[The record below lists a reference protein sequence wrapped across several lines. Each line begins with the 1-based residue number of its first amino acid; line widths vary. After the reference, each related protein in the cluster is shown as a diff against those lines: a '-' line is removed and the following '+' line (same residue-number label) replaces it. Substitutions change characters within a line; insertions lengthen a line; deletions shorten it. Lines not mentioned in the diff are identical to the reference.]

1 MRRIKIF
8 SKEMIQIFYV
18 YNFFKKIRALHTKES
33 KNDQGY
39 PVLLNRR
46 EKRNHAGW

>member
-18 YNFFKKIRALHTKES
+18 YKISLKKTELFISRSLKMIRANQS
-33 KNDQGY
+33 S
-39 PVLLNRR
+39 
-46 EKRNHAGW
+46 

>member
-18 YNFFKKIRALHTKES
+18 YNFFKKNRALRIKES
-33 KNDQGY
+33 KND
-39 PVLLNRR
+39 
-46 EKRNHAGW
+46 